1 MGRVSDLAQGLARL
15 PEASKLLAAKR
26 NATEARFLSGFL
38 IIRAPFFL
46 LFGFNKGTQKEK
58 KAKRALP
65 RSLGGDTSNHVA
77 SRVTERTLESP

>member
-1 MGRVSDLAQGLARL
+1 MFSLFGVPVSEVGRVSDLAQGLARL

-46 LFGFNKGTQKEK
+46 LFGCNKGTQKEK
-58 KAKRALP
+58 RQKGHYPGA
-65 RSLGGDTSNHVA
+65 
-77 SRVTERTLESP
+77 